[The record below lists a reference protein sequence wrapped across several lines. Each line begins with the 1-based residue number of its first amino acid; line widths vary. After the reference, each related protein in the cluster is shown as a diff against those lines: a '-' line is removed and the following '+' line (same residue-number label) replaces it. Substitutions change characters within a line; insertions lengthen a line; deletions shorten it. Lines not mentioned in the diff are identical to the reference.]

1 VLHFSTVTKEDVVG
15 RWRSLYEARAEG
27 WDFGEFDGRVSEKAP
42 PWSYDM
48 LARESLRGSASAVD
62 LGTGGGEFLQ
72 SLADVLPED
81 MHATEGWAPNSPV
94 ARRALEPKGIPVA
107 EYDAE
112 RGDALPYPDERFD
125 VVLSR
130 HEAYAATEVARV
142 LKRGGTFL
150 TQQVDGRNLA
160 DLAEMFGAGPAYPGV
175 TLAAFR
181 GAAEETGLVVRR
193 AEEWTGTIS
202 FVDVDAL
209 VSYLRLMPWQLPDD
223 FTVDTYAEQLL
234 TLESS
239 PAPLTFTEARFLLV
253 CEKR

>member
-1 VLHFSTVTKEDVVG
+1 MTGHESAL
-15 RWRSLYEARAEG
+15 RWRSLHQAPAEG
-27 WDFGEFDGRVSEKAP
+27 WDFGEFEGRVFEQTP
-42 PWSYDM
+42 PWSYGE
-48 LARESLRGSASAVD
+48 LAKEALRTARSAVD
-62 LGTGGGEFLQ
+62 LGTGGGEFLL
-72 SLADVLPED
+72 SLADALPED
-81 MHATEGWAPNSPV
+81 MHATEGWAPNIPIS
-94 ARRALEPKGIPVA
+94 RRSLEPRGVPVM

-130 HEAYAATEVARV
+130 HEAYVAGEVARV

-160 DLAEMFGAGPAYPGV
+160 DLSAVFGAGPAYPAV

-181 GAAEETGLVVRR
+181 GAAERAGLLVRR
-193 AEEWTGTIS
+193 AEDWTGTIT
-202 FVDVDAL
+202 FVDVDCL

-223 FTVDTYAEQLL
+223 FTVDGYAAELL
-234 TLESS
+234 AMERT
-239 PAPLTFTEARFLLV
+239 PGPLRFTEVRFLLV